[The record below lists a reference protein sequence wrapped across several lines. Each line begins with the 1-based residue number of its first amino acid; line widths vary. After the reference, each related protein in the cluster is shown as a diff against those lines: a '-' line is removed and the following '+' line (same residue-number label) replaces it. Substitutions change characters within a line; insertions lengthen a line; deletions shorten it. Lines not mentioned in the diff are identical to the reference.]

1 MYPILYGWVTDCKSA
16 FSGFDSHRIFQ
27 KKKERGSLMNI
38 VNAGSRFQVYGEDV
52 RTFKELPVGSYDV
65 GFHPMQGFWLQ
76 SREDLVVREEKIYGS
91 HVSRVKKVLSAY
103 EASDRNLGVILSG
116 QKGIGKSLFARVLA
130 EEAIKIGLPLINV
143 SMPIDGIAS
152 FLSSIHQQVIV
163 LFDEFEK
170 LFAKTQEGDPQTEL
184 LGLFDG
190 TDAGKKLFVITCNDF
205 TKLNE
210 FFLNRPGRF
219 HYHFMLQ
226 ALNKEEIQEYMF
238 DQVKPEYQ
246 GCINDIVS
254 FGMRTD
260 LTYDCLRAI
269 AFELNRGYGLQET
282 LDDLN
287 ITRTE
292 ALKYTFALTFSDGKV
307 IESRVE
313 QVDLFSGK
321 KARVWLGDQDEFF
334 IKMFYNASDIALDSK
349 TGFFFIDPKRV
360 SLDYSFDYLDKDI
373 TDAEKQIW
381 TDRKI
386 AKIDVI
392 RYFGNGYRYAV

>member
-1 MYPILYGWVTDCKSA
+1 
-16 FSGFDSHRIFQ
+16 
-27 KKKERGSLMNI
+27 
-38 VNAGSRFQVYGEDV
+38 
-52 RTFKELPVGSYDV
+52 
-65 GFHPMQGFWLQ
+65 
-76 SREDLVVREEKIYGS
+76 
-91 HVSRVKKVLSAY
+91 
-103 EASDRNLGVILSG
+103 
-116 QKGIGKSLFARVLA
+116 
-130 EEAIKIGLPLINV
+130 
-143 SMPIDGIAS
+143 
-152 FLSSIHQQVIV
+152 
-163 LFDEFEK
+163 
-170 LFAKTQEGDPQTEL
+170 
-184 LGLFDG
+184 
-190 TDAGKKLFVITCNDF
+190 
-205 TKLNE
+205 
-210 FFLNRPGRF
+210 
-219 HYHFMLQ
+219 
-226 ALNKEEIQEYMF
+226 
-238 DQVKPEYQ
+238 
-246 GCINDIVS
+246 
-254 FGMRTD
+254 MRTD

-360 SLDYSFDYLDKDI
+360 SLDYSFDYLDKDM